1 MEKTKYKGI
10 YKAQEG
16 ILLNK
21 DAEALALYKVRKQKM
36 REQTDRVDGLENDV
50 REMRNDL
57 QEIKELLKGLV
68 K

>member
-10 YKAQEG
+10 YKVQEG